1 MKKYPVSKF
10 YIGTYSIC
18 LLIMLVYEALVLS
31 TLTNTTLAP
40 MDYFD
45 ISIGIVGILVILY
58 LILTDLSTAK
68 FSFSQDGITM
78 YVGFKKYK
86 TLWSEFICAGIVA
99 INVEAVKCIYT
110 SDLFW
115 VYFSK
120 SPLTDKEKRLFLFK
134 TRRDLNRV
142 AYFQFSKP
150 VFDLVLEQVPENL
163 REELKSDEE
172 FVIGKMNFWEKVYNK

>member
-1 MKKYPVSKF
+1 MAVKKYPVSKY
-10 YIGTYSIC
+10 YIGFYSG
-18 LLIMLVYEALVLS
+18 LLILFLS
-31 TLTNTTLAP
+31 GTAIQILW
-40 MDYFD
+40 FD
-45 ISIGIVGILVILY
+45 PIDPIPFTVGIIGILLVIY
-58 LILTDLSTAK
+58 IMLTDLPTAR
-68 FSFSQDGITM
+68 FCFSQEGITM
-78 YVGFKKYK
+78 YIGFKKHK
-86 TLWSEFICAGIVA
+86 TPWSEFVFAGIVA

-172 FVIGKMNFWEKVYNK
+172 LVIGKMNFWEKVYNK

>member
-1 MKKYPVSKF
+1 MKKYSVSK
-10 YIGTYSIC
+10 YYVCLNSG
-18 LLIMLVYEALVLS
+18 LLILFLS
-31 TLTNTTLAP
+31 GTVIQILW
-40 MDYFD
+40 FD
-45 ISIGIVGILVILY
+45 PIDPIPFTVGIIGILLVIY
-58 LILTDLSTAK
+58 IMLTDLPTAK
-68 FSFSQDGITM
+68 FSFSKEGITM

-86 TLWSEFICAGIVA
+86 TPWSEFVCAGIVA
-99 INVEAVKCIYT
+99 INVEAVRSIYT

-150 VFDLVLEQVPENL
+150 VFDLVLEQLPENL
-163 REELKSDEE
+163 REDLKFDEE
-172 FVIGKMNFWEKVYNK
+172 LVIGKMNFWEKVYNK

>member
-1 MKKYPVSKF
+1 
-10 YIGTYSIC
+10 
-18 LLIMLVYEALVLS
+18 
-31 TLTNTTLAP
+31 
-40 MDYFD
+40 
-45 ISIGIVGILVILY
+45 
-58 LILTDLSTAK
+58 
-68 FSFSQDGITM
+68 M

-86 TLWSEFICAGIVA
+86 TPWSEFVCAGIVA
-99 INVEAVKCIYT
+99 INVEAVRSIYT

-172 FVIGKMNFWEKVYNK
+172 LVIGKMNFWEKVYNK